1 MKEAL
6 RRSMRCAIVFTV
18 LAVLTTSVAGAG
30 EIREARSPVQD
41 QYVVVLKADTSDFGG
56 PSTSLVA
63 QDLALR
69 YGAEQLLYVYEHAVR
84 GFAVRMPAA
93 RAALLADDPQVEY
106 VEQDA
111 VVHAVD
117 TQSNATWGLDRIDQ
131 RDLPLS
137 GDYTFANDGS
147 NVHAYIID
155 TGIRTTHD
163 DFGGRAQHGFDAVDD
178 DNDATDCNGHGTHV
192 AGTVGGAEWGVAK
205 GVTLVAVRVLD
216 CEGSGTI
223 SGVVAGVDWVT
234 ANAQLPAVA
243 NMSLGGGSS
252 STLDDAVRNSIAS
265 GVTYA
270 VAAGNGD
277 FIGRPQDACDGSP
290 SGVTEAITVGA
301 TDENDDE
308 ASFSNFG
315 TCVDILA
322 PGVSVTSAWHD
333 SDTATNTI
341 SGTSMASPH
350 VAGGAALY
358 LHANTT
364 ASPSDVASALTSNA
378 SVDKINLH
386 SSSESGGT
394 PNLLLY
400 TAFIGDDDGDDGGDD
415 GGDNSAPTASFTFDC
430 TDLTCDFDG
439 SGSSDPDGDAL
450 SYSWAFGDG
459 NNGTGETTS
468 HTYGADGTYTVTLT
482 VSDGSLSDSQ
492 SQDVT
497 VSSST
502 DDSITLSASGR
513 KVRGRHHIDL
523 TWDGATSTNVDVYR
537 NGSLITTTANDGAF
551 TDATDNRGGATY
563 EHQVCEAGTNTCSNV
578 TTTTF

>member
-1 MKEAL
+1 MEPMKEAL
-6 RRSMRCAIVFTV
+6 RRSVRCAIVFTV
-18 LAVLTTSVAGAG
+18 LAVLATSVAGAG

-41 QYVVVLKADTSDFGG
+41 QYVVVLKADTSAFGG

-63 QDLALR
+63 QDMALR

-84 GFAVRMPAA
+84 GFAVRIPAA
-93 RAALLADDPQVEY
+93 RAALMANDPRVEY
-106 VEQDA
+106 VEQDS
-111 VVHAVD
+111 VVQAVD

-147 NVHAYIID
+147 NVHAYVID

-163 DFGGRAQHGFDAVDD
+163 DFGGRALHGFDAVDN

-216 CEGSGTI
+216 CQGSGTI

-301 TDENDDE
+301 TDETDNE

-333 SDTATNTI
+333 SDTSTNTI

-400 TAFIGDDDGDDGGDD
+400 TGFIGDGGG
-415 GGDNSAPTASFTFDC
+415 GGDNNAPTASFTFDC
-430 TDLTCDFDG
+430 TELSCDFDG

-459 NNGTGETTS
+459 NTGTGVTTN

-502 DDSITLSASGR
+502 GDGITLSASGR
-513 KVRGRHHIDL
+513 KERGRHNIDL

-537 NGSLITTTANDGAF
+537 NGSLIATTANDGAF
-551 TDATDNRGGATY
+551 TDATNNRGGGSY
-563 EHQVCEAGTNTCSNV
+563 DHQVCEAGTNTCSNV